1 MKAEEDFK
9 ERFPDDYL
17 SVLHAGT
24 GVDAVGL
31 LCNWIDYYVKEE
43 AINYAKFCIRSERE
57 GLPLLE
63 YDEWNNK
70 ELKRQRRER
79 LLIDVMKKD
88 EEDGLYQDECPFTD
102 DEPACSCK
110 K

>member
-1 MKAEEDFK
+1 MQGIRSLIQGLIAAHKMPQRIEAADRL
-9 ERFPDDYL
+9 ER
-17 SVLHAGT
+17 
-24 GVDAVGL
+24 GVEAYANDRV
-31 LCNWIDYYVKEE
+31 IDELERILETVSLTVNPYIIRGVISE
-43 AINYAKFCIRSERE
+43 AI
-57 GLPLLE
+57 
-63 YDEWNNK
+63 K